1 MDLESP
7 EKVCCIQQTVIF
19 PHLKITN
26 REAPFLNVL
35 LILTKK
41 KDDNNQKKE

>member
-7 EKVCCIQQTVIF
+7 KKIYCIQQTVIF
-19 PHLKITN
+19 PYLKIPN

-35 LILTKK
+35 LILTGK
-41 KDDNNQKKE
+41 KDDDNQKKE

>member
-7 EKVCCIQQTVIF
+7 KKIHCIQQTVIF
-19 PHLKITN
+19 PYLKITN

-35 LILTKK
+35 LVLTLK
-41 KDDNNQKKE
+41 KDDNNQEKE